1 MEGKSSGKSGKWKAE
16 NRKAQ
21 IAIQAEKTAAEKLP
35 ALSKNQRSQT
45 ENRIKKLESEIADLE
60 KQLVRLGTE
69 MSDPKIAGDFDK
81 LNSVTLRHAE
91 TDSKIKSLYA
101 EWDTLTS
108 QIEQ

>member
-1 MEGKSSGKSGKWKAE
+1 MTGRQEQW
-16 NRKAQ
+16 KAQ
-21 IAIQAEKTAAEKLP
+21 IENNTPVRSEPFQDEKTAAEKLP